1 MATRDARVR
10 EAAMRTPTHGLEA
23 LRRAGAAL
31 EQLGRRAG
39 YRRVRGDEENG
50 ARAAAAG
57 GEEPEMEHIDDD
69 GELGD
74 GAGADDENDAPR
86 TFSRTRAR
94 YQNFAGLSRAS
105 STSLTAT
112 CRGSRLTYAT
122 ISALLESSG
131 YRAWTT
137 DVGDIGFLV

>member
-1 MATRDARVR
+1 MPASVRPPCGHPRTGWKRSVAR
-10 EAAMRTPTHGLEA
+10 G
-23 LRRAGAAL
+23 GAAL

-74 GAGADDENDAPR
+74 GAGADENENDAV
-86 TFSRTRAR
+86 A
-94 YQNFAGLSRAS
+94 
-105 STSLTAT
+105 
-112 CRGSRLTYAT
+112 RGSR
-122 ISALLESSG
+122 G
-131 YRAWTT
+131 RK
-137 DVGDIGFLV
+137 